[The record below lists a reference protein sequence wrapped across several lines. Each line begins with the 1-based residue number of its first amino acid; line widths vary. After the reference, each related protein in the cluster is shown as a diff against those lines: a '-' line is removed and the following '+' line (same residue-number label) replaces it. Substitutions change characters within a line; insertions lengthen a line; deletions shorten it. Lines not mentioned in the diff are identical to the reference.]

1 MQTTRHSEDVSL
13 FPVLLLAG
21 AQAHV
26 GASVEKDEMGI
37 YALGLQVGHRG
48 SGGRN
53 RMCLLRLH

>member
-1 MQTTRHSEDVSL
+1 MSL

-37 YALGLQVGHRG
+37 YALDLQVGHRG